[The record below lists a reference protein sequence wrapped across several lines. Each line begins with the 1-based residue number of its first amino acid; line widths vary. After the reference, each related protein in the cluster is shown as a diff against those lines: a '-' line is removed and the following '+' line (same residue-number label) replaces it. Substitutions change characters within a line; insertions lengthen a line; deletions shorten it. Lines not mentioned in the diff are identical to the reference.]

1 MPRKAAGLT
10 AAKVGKAGPGRYIDG
25 NGLRLFVRDTGVR
38 FWIFRYTMAG
48 KTREMGL
55 GRAGAEPG
63 AVPLSE
69 ARQKAGDLH
78 RLVRSG
84 TDPLAQRDAERS
96 AAQAAAQ
103 EAVVRRTT
111 FREAAE
117 RFIFGNKAGWRNAKH
132 RAQWGSTLATYAY
145 PHMGYLPVADVGTEH
160 VLAALHPIWTTKPET
175 AARVRGRIE
184 AVLDYARAIG
194 LRRGDNPARW
204 RGHLSN
210 TLPAR
215 SRVAPVEHHA
225 ALPWQDVG
233 TFMAALQGQPG
244 MGARALA
251 FAILTAARSGE
262 VLGARWGEIDMDAAL
277 WTVPSARMKAKREHR
292 VPLTPAALAILAD
305 VARLRLTDA
314 PAAFVF
320 PGTQPGRGLSNMTMT
335 AVLRRMKRGDLT
347 VHGFRSCFRDWAA
360 EVTSYPGELSEAAL
374 AHVVGDKVEAAYRR
388 GDLFDKRRDMMAALS
403 AFCSRPYASLD
414 FSYAQSDCTPI
425 SRI

>member
-10 AAKVGKAGPGRYIDG
+10 AAKVSKAGPGQYMDG
-25 NGLRLFVRDTGVR
+25 NGLRLFVRGTGAR

-63 AVPLSE
+63 AVPLSA
-69 ARQKAGDLH
+69 ARQKAGELH

-84 TDPLAQRDAERS
+84 TDPLAQRDAE
-96 AAQAAAQ
+96 QAAAKAAAQ
-103 EAVVRRTT
+103 QAAVRRTT

-117 RFIFGNKAGWRNAKH
+117 RFIAGNKAGWRNAKH

-145 PHMGYLPVADVGTEH
+145 PHMGDLPVADVATEH

-194 LRRGDNPARW
+194 LRTGDNPARW

-215 SRVAPVEHHA
+215 SQVAPVEHHA
-225 ALPWQDVG
+225 ALPWQEAG

-262 VLGARWGEIDMDAAL
+262 VLGARWSEIDMDAAL
-277 WTVPSARMKAKREHR
+277 WTVPPTRMKAKREHR
-292 VPLTPAALAILAD
+292 VPLTPAALAILVD

-314 PAAFVF
+314 PDAFVF
-320 PGTQPGRGLSNMTMT
+320 PSQQPGRGLSNMTMT
-335 AVLRRMKRGDLT
+335 AVLRRMKLGDLT

-360 EVTSYPGELSEAAL
+360 ELTSYPGDLSEAAL

-388 GDLFDKRRDMMAALS
+388 GDLFDKRRDMMAAWA
-403 AFCSRPYASLD
+403 AFGARPYARPVGNLVTLR
-414 FSYAQSDCTPI
+414 AG
-425 SRI
+425 

>member
-1 MPRKAAGLT
+1 M
-10 AAKVGKAGPGRYIDG
+10 DG
-25 NGLRLFVRDTGVR
+25 NGLRLFVRGTGAR
-38 FWIFRYTMAG
+38 FWIFRYTLSG
-48 KTREMGL
+48 RTREMGL

-69 ARQKAGDLH
+69 ARQKAGELH

-84 TDPLAQRDAERS
+84 TDPLAQRDADR
-96 AAQAAAQ
+96 AAAKAAAQ

-117 RFIFGNKAGWRNAKH
+117 RFIAANKAGWRNAKH

-145 PHMGYLPVADVGTEH
+145 PHMGDLPVSDVSTEH

-184 AVLDYARAIG
+184 AVLDYARAVG
-194 LRRGDNPARW
+194 LRTGDNPARW

-215 SRVAPVEHHA
+215 SEVAPVEHHA
-225 ALPWQDVG
+225 ALPWGDVG
-233 TFMAALQGQPG
+233 QFMATLQGQPG

-262 VLGARWGEIDMDAAL
+262 VLCARWSEFDMDAAI
-277 WTVPSARMKAKREHR
+277 WTVPPARMKAKREHR

-314 PAAFVF
+314 PDAFVF
-320 PGTQPGRGLSNMTMT
+320 PGTVPGKGLSNMTMT

-347 VHGFRSCFRDWAA
+347 VHGFRSSFRDWAA
-360 EVTSYPGELSEAAL
+360 ELTSYPGELSEAAL

-388 GDLFDKRRDMMAALS
+388 GDLFDKRRDMMAAW
-403 AFCSRPYASLD
+403 ATFCARPYIRPMGNLVTLRAG
-414 FSYAQSDCTPI
+414 
-425 SRI
+425 

>member
-10 AAKVGKAGPGRYIDG
+10 AAKVSKAGPGQYMDG
-25 NGLRLFVRDTGVR
+25 NGLRLFVRDTGAR

-84 TDPLAQRDAERS
+84 TDPLAQRDAE
-96 AAQAAAQ
+96 QAAAKAAAQ
-103 EAVVRRTT
+103 QAAVRRTT

-117 RFIFGNKAGWRNAKH
+117 RFIAGNKAGWRNAKH

-145 PHMGYLPVADVGTEH
+145 PHMGDLPVADVATEH

-194 LRRGDNPARW
+194 LRTGDNPARW

-215 SRVAPVEHHA
+215 SQVAPVEHHA

-262 VLGARWGEIDMDAAL
+262 VLGARWSEIDMDAAL
-277 WTVPSARMKAKREHR
+277 WTVPPARMKAKREHR

-314 PAAFVF
+314 PDAFVF
-320 PGTQPGRGLSNMTMT
+320 PGTQPGKGSVQHDHDGGVAANEAGRPDGARLPVLLQGLGVRADQLSG
-335 AVLRRMKRGDLT
+335 RT
-347 VHGFRSCFRDWAA
+347 V
-360 EVTSYPGELSEAAL
+360 
-374 AHVVGDKVEAAYRR
+374 
-388 GDLFDKRRDMMAALS
+388 
-403 AFCSRPYASLD
+403 
-414 FSYAQSDCTPI
+414 
-425 SRI
+425 

>member
-1 MPRKAAGLT
+1 LT
-10 AAKVGKAGPGRYIDG
+10 AAKVRTAGPGQYMDG
-25 NGLRLFVRDTGVR
+25 NGLRLFVRDTGTR
-38 FWIFRYTMAG
+38 FWLFRYTMAG

-78 RLVRSG
+78 RLVKSG
-84 TDPLAQRDAERS
+84 TDPLTQRDAERAAAKA
-96 AAQAAAQ
+96 AAQA
-103 EAVVRRTT
+103 AVVRRTT
-111 FREAAE
+111 FRETAE
-117 RFIFGNKAGWRNAKH
+117 RFIAGNKAGWRNAKH

-145 PHMGYLPVADVGTEH
+145 PHMGELPVADVATAH

-184 AVLDYARAIG
+184 AVLDYARAVG
-194 LRRGDNPARW
+194 LRTEDNCARW

-215 SRVAPVEHHA
+215 SEVAPVEHHA
-225 ALPWQDVG
+225 ALPWGEVG
-233 TFMAALQGQPG
+233 QFMAALQGQPG

-262 VLGARWGEIDMDAAL
+262 VLGARWSEIEMDAAL
-277 WTVPSARMKAKREHR
+277 WTVPPTRMKAKREHR

-305 VARLRLTDA
+305 VARLRPTDA
-314 PAAFVF
+314 PDAFVF
-320 PGTQPGRGLSNMTMT
+320 PGAQLGRGLSNMTMT

-347 VHGFRSCFRDWAA
+347 VHGFRSCFRDWAS
-360 EVTSYPGELSEAAL
+360 ELTSYPGELSEAAL

-388 GDLFDKRRDMMAALS
+388 GDLFDKRRDMMAAW
-403 AFCSRPYASLD
+403 ATFCARPYVRPMGKLVTLRAG
-414 FSYAQSDCTPI
+414 
-425 SRI
+425 